1 MQVIIV
7 LTDYKNLNGELCC
20 SYSCFEKPQE
30 SQGET
35 LDPKSLI
42 DSPSVQIASLL
53 SSFLQTVERNNRL
66 LMQVPINESR
76 QSKYAKSDF
85 RYHIKKYDNVI
96 EVDLKNWRPKG
107 KKH

>member
-7 LTDYKNLNGELCC
+7 LTDYTNINGELCC

-30 SQGET
+30 GE
-35 LDPKSLI
+35 KVNGESLI

-76 QSKYAKSDF
+76 QSKYAKTDF

-96 EVDLKNWRPKG
+96 EIDLKNWRPKG